1 MIEKIKF
8 DSVLLFL
15 TLFLVFSMFY
25 CIFLEKGGG
34 GKKMLILMHL
44 ILTQSKT

>member
-34 GKKMLILMHL
+34 GKKNVDFNASNID
-44 ILTQSKT
+44 TK